1 MSTEGTPRR
10 PLLKAFAAGSVALG
24 GIAVAARIGDP
35 SDPDR
40 PRAALSLS
48 GDGSSDLDS
57 LDVRLGDDLL
67 PRSGNGQ
74 WRSAQ
79 LPTSTHSMVALTW
92 RAGAP
97 DPAIEIKSRAGGAW
111 GPWTRLSTLH
121 DAPDVASGEGGTT
134 VGTDLLWI
142 GKSDGIQ
149 VRLDGA
155 RPPDLTLVLLNP
167 GRLDA
172 DYNASARPSSEP
184 DGASF
189 RQARIAAAKPA
200 ILTRRDWG
208 ADEKMREPGPRYNTT
223 LKQVHVH
230 HTVSTNDYAPDDVAG
245 LIRGMYR
252 YHVKNLGW
260 SDIGY
265 NFLVDQFGRIWTG
278 RAGGVEKLVRGAHT
292 LGFNDTSTG
301 ISAIGNFEV
310 TRPTPQMREAI
321 AQVAAWKLSTYGV
334 EPVGKTTVTSEGSD
348 KYGRGRRATLPVIDG
363 HRDTNDTAC
372 PGSFLYNA
380 LPGIRRRAS
389 AIVKEAG
396 APPAPKTT
404 SVELRTVG
412 YTGRAVVKAN
422 ILSPDGTPARG
433 KVTVK
438 VGGRRRVKRLK
449 DGRVRVGFLRL
460 RPGRHRVTVTHRA
473 NKVVTRS
480 RGTVTVR

>member
-1 MSTEGTPRR
+1 MPTEGTPRR

-24 GIAVAARIGDP
+24 GIAVAARVTDS

-40 PRAALSLS
+40 PRPALSLS
-48 GDGSSDLDS
+48 GDSSSAVSS

-67 PRSGNGQ
+67 PGSGQGQ

-97 DPAIEIKSRAGGAW
+97 EPVIEIKSRASGAW

-121 DAPDVASGEGGTT
+121 DAPDAASGEGGTT
-134 VGTDLLWI
+134 VGTDLVWI

-149 VRLDGA
+149 IRLDGA

-167 GRLDA
+167 GRLDT
-172 DYNASARPSSEP
+172 DLNAEAATPSEP
-184 DGASF
+184 DGASY
-189 RQARIAAAKPA
+189 RSARIVAPTPA

-208 ADEKMREPGPRYNTT
+208 ADEKMRDPGPRYNST

-230 HTVSTNDYAPDDVAG
+230 HTVSSNDYSRNDVAG

-252 YHVKNLGW
+252 YHVQNLGW

-265 NFLVDQFGRIWTG
+265 NFLVDRFGRVWTG
-278 RAGGVEKLVRGAHT
+278 RAGGVERLVRGAHT

-310 TRPTPQMREAI
+310 TRPTAAMREAI
-321 AQVAAWKLSTYGV
+321 AQVAAWKLSTYGI

-348 KYGRGRRATLPVIDG
+348 KYSRGRRATLPAIDG

-372 PGSFLYNA
+372 PGIFLYNA

-396 APPAPKTT
+396 TPAPKTVT
-404 SVELRTVG
+404 VDLRTVG

-422 ILSPDGTPARG
+422 LVSPDGSPARG

-438 VGGRRRVKRLK
+438 LGSRRRVKRLK
-449 DGRVRVGFLRL
+449 NGRVRVGFLRV
-460 RPGRHRVTVTHRA
+460 RPGSHRVTVTHRA
-473 NKVVTRS
+473 NKVVTRKK
-480 RGTVTVR
+480 GTVRTR